1 MTRVY
6 LYKRLEVN
14 RYHGCLDVLQ
24 LDRESW
30 FFFQKKFFSSKSHL
44 ERKKEKKVPSNPENL
59 DLVLGLIPWSTGPRQ
74 DRTEHSSARPHKLLH
89 QAAQIPAHPSFT
101 HPSRFR
107 ASEASGDRRQPAAPP
122 PPPCPRQRGKVRL
135 RFQSGED
142 CAAWLAIADSLPPVP
157 SPDLLRRGKRCGAL
171 PVVFPASNLTRSD
184 DVRYAF
190 CLVDSVCRFS
200 LSRNHSSLSRC
211 GRWTVVLLPW
221 I

>member
-122 PPPCPRQRGKVRL
+122 PPLPRALDKEERYASGSRAERIAPPDWRLLIVCRQCPRPICSAEVSAAVHSPWSSPLRIWRGRMMFVM
-135 RFQSGED
+135 
-142 CAAWLAIADSLPPVP
+142 
-157 SPDLLRRGKRCGAL
+157 
-171 PVVFPASNLTRSD
+171 RS
-184 DVRYAF
+184 V
-190 CLVDSVCRFS
+190 
-200 LSRNHSSLSRC
+200 
-211 GRWTVVLLPW
+211 
-221 I
+221 